1 MEMMFT
7 KRQLCVLIAFAPF
20 QSAAFAPLNSARV
33 HIRRADGFPQFVTE
47 EPTAD
52 ASLPVTPV
60 AEEPKMLD
68 ISTAPVADRIYTT
81 KEVTTSQRAG
91 QNSFDEVDTKIFVR
105 PKLFDEV
112 KLAGDAGFDPFGL
125 ATDKAILLSYRG
137 AELRH
142 ARLAMLATIGWPISE
157 IVQPKLA
164 ESLGLPAAV
173 STGGTAP
180 SILNGGLGSISPGF
194 WLLAVGAAAAIEL
207 KSLDME
213 KSGAMPG
220 DVGFDPLGM
229 DSPQMADAEL
239 LNGRLAMLAITGF
252 AVQEAASRV
261 TGVPVPV
268 ILETPQFFK
277 PMFQ

>member
-7 KRQLCVLIAFAPF
+7 KRQLCVLIALAPF

-68 ISTAPVADRIYTT
+68 TSTAPVTDRIYTT

-125 ATDKAILLSYRG
+125 ATDKAVLLSYRG

-180 SILNGGLGSISPGF
+180 SVLNGGLGSISPGF
-194 WLLAVGAAAAIEL
+194 WLIAVGAAAAIEL